1 MAYGNRTDLNNAAKQ
16 TEFKGQQYG
25 QASAQR
31 RAQQQVPTG
40 APPTDGP
47 QLTPLTAP
55 SQRPNEPVTAGIP
68 SGPGAGREAMN
79 PVAVSP
85 GSRDD
90 LLLRLRAIASRYPNP
105 VLLNL
110 MRQMERRQ

>member
-16 TEFKGQQYG
+16 AQFTGQQYG

-40 APPTDGP
+40 RPPTD
-47 QLTPLTAP
+47 QINVTPLSAP
-55 SQRPNEPVTAGIP
+55 SQRPDEPVTAGSPI
-68 SGPGAGREAMN
+68 GPGAGPEALA
-79 PVAVSP
+79 PIAISP

-110 MRQMERRQ
+110 MHEMERRI